1 MLDCNL
7 HCNYNEI
14 TLNIKVTTMS
24 SSNFNMR
31 LDDDLRASVY
41 PILEQYGLTPSQA
54 VRMFFNQIASTGKIP
69 LTFDWANPIP
79 NAVTRKAIEEAE
91 AEFATAERYKTVDEA
106 IQAMQE
112 LAG

>member
-1 MLDCNL
+1 
-7 HCNYNEI
+7 
-14 TLNIKVTTMS
+14 MS

-54 VRMFFNQIASTGKIP
+54 VRMFFNQIASTGKVP
-69 LTFDWANPIP
+69 LTFDWANPVP
-79 NAVTRKAIEEAE
+79 NAVTRKAIEEARSRICDSR
-91 AEFATAERYKTVDEA
+91 TVQNVDEA

-112 LAG
+112 LAR

>member
-1 MLDCNL
+1 MG
-7 HCNYNEI
+7 
-14 TLNIKVTTMS
+14 

-31 LDDDLRASVY
+31 LEDDLRTRVS

-69 LTFDWANPIP
+69 LTFDWANPEP

-112 LAG
+112 LAR